1 MSILRK
7 RFYEGGKMSLLIG
20 LGAIG
25 IGLWQIRAAYKSF
38 NGYKESGSKNANPF
52 MLYAIWFGA
61 FIGIIFLL
69 LGVMALRGGF

>member
-1 MSILRK
+1 
-7 RFYEGGKMSLLIG
+7 MSLLIG

-25 IGLWQIRAAYKSF
+25 IGLWQISAAYKSF
-38 NGYKESGSKNANPF
+38 NGYKKSGTKNTSPF

-69 LGVMALRGGF
+69 LGIRALFGGL